1 MTCKRIRG
9 LLQAYLD
16 KELSREDEG
25 RVKNHLRSCESC
37 RLEFSSLKTL
47 DERLEKV
54 ELDVLSPS
62 SRFTEEVI
70 SSLPTKRPT
79 NFFENF
85 RKILSVRP
93 RWGSLAAISMI
104 LIAMVISLSLFSQK
118 HSSSVVVQFNFEAP
132 QASSVVLVGDFNGW
146 EKGVCYLY
154 DEDKDG
160 IWTTR
165 ITLKPG
171 QYQYLFIVDE
181 QEIVADPVAQKYVN
195 DGFGGR
201 NSLLIVRDG

>member
-16 KELSREDEG
+16 KELSREDEM
-25 RVKNHLRSCESC
+25 RVEDHLKSCESC

-62 SRFTEEVI
+62 SGFTEGVI
-70 SSLPTKRPT
+70 SSLPDRPE

-146 EKGVCYLY
+146 EKEFV
-154 DEDKDG
+154 
-160 IWTTR
+160 IFMMRTR
-165 ITLKPG
+165 T
-171 QYQYLFIVDE
+171 E
-181 QEIVADPVAQKYVN
+181 
-195 DGFGGR
+195 FG
-201 NSLLIVRDG
+201 LPE